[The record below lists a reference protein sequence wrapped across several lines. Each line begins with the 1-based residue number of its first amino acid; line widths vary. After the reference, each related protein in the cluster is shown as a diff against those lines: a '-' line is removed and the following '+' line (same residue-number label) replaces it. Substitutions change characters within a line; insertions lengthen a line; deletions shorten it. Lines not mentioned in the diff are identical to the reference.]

1 MILMGI
7 SLAVAAVPEGLPAI
21 VTVALALAVRRILR
35 RGTLVKSLHAVETL
49 GCAQVICTDKTGTLT
64 QNRMT
69 VRELWTAG
77 GELEVT
83 GEGDSRDGTFIRGG
97 RQAMELR
104 ADEALLLTA
113 FAAANAAEIRPAR
126 RTAGKP
132 MANPPKRRCSLP
144 PPRQGCTGSRR
155 RNCRCGRLTPAASS
169 CR

>member
-1 MILMGI
+1 M
-7 SLAVAAVPEGLPAI
+7 
-21 VTVALALAVRRILR
+21 
-35 RGTLVKSLHAVETL
+35 KSLHAVETL

-104 ADEALLLTA
+104 ADEALLLTGLCGCQCGGD
-113 FAAANAAEIRPAR
+113 PAR
-126 RTAGKP
+126 QEEPLENRWRTHRNGA
-132 MANPPKRRCSLP
+132 AHCR
-144 PPRQGCTGSRR
+144 RQGGVVPEAGGGTVGA
-155 RNCRCGRLTPAASS
+155 GV
-169 CR
+169 

>member
-1 MILMGI
+1 M
-7 SLAVAAVPEGLPAI
+7 
-21 VTVALALAVRRILR
+21 
-35 RGTLVKSLHAVETL
+35 KSLHAVETL

-113 FAAANAAEIRPAR
+113 FAAANAAEIRPGKKNR
-126 RTAGKP
+126 WKTDGEPTETA
-132 MANPPKRRCSLP
+132 L
-144 PPRQGCTGSRR
+144 
-155 RNCRCGRLTPAASS
+155 LIAAAKAAVPEAGGGTVGASV
-169 CR
+169 